1 LLTRGYTLLLGAC
14 WPSTANERKEGS
26 ASLTRIPVPGEA
38 TRLPGPSMTEFACN
52 CQPLAS
58 RLARRAA
65 SLTQQASSSAACARL
80 QHAQRA
86 PRRAR
91 GALRCSAGMGIGFR
105 DREAEDVVQTPELL
119 LAESGIRVPKAAYG
133 LSVRQIAALGLA
145 GGESALKLGEPSP
158 VRQTREVRSASALCF
173 CAVCLKVIQHAQ
185 GSALFP
191 LS

>member
-1 LLTRGYTLLLGAC
+1 
-14 WPSTANERKEGS
+14 
-26 ASLTRIPVPGEA
+26 
-38 TRLPGPSMTEFACN
+38 MTEFACN

-65 SLTQQASSSAACARL
+65 SLTQQASSSAACVRL
-80 QHAQRA
+80 QPAQRA
-86 PRRAR
+86 RRARR

-158 VRQTREVRSASALCF
+158 VRQTREARPVSALSVHGDRARLRRCSTYTVVVLHVTCV
-173 CAVCLKVIQHAQ
+173 CAIVGYPTWRTPTHT
-185 GSALFP
+185 S
-191 LS
+191 